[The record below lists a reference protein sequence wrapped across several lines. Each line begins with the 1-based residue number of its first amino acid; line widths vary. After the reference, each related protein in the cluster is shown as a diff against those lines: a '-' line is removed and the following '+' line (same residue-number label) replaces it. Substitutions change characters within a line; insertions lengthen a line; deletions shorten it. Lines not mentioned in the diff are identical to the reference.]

1 MRSGKS
7 EELARKKRETR
18 SKKALLLLV
27 PVLIALAAFQGP
39 RLMKQLGDAKEATEE
54 KQGEVVQGFEELAPN
69 GPPTATDPAQ
79 PAQDAQAALAAAE
92 GIADTDTPA
101 TPGDSDLVSF
111 TRFDARDPFVQ
122 LVDDAEGDESADGS
136 SPNEETTSSGST
148 TATTSATS
156 STSTASSS
164 SSGSSDP
171 TTATGGD
178 TSSGSGETASQVTLT
193 VNGDVIV
200 VAVGDPFPA
209 ADPAFKVVAIEGDV
223 VKIGLASGSFS
234 NGVETLDLGEGESVT
249 LISQPDGARFT
260 IKVTSIG

>member
-1 MRSGKS
+1 MRPAKS
-7 EELARKKRETR
+7 EELARKQREAR
-18 SKKALLLLV
+18 SKKALLLLL
-27 PVLIALAAFQGP
+27 PVLIALAVFQGP
-39 RLMKQLGDAKEATEE
+39 RLMRQLGDAKEATEA

-69 GPPTATDPAQ
+69 GPPTATGEAQ
-79 PAQDAQAALAAAE
+79 PAPDAQAALAAAD

-101 TPGDSDLVSF
+101 TPADADLVSF
-111 TRFDARDPFVQ
+111 TRFEARDPFVQ
-122 LVDDAEGDESADGS
+122 LVDDTEGDESADGS
-136 SPNEETTSSGST
+136 SPNEETTSAAST
-148 TATTSATS
+148 SASTSATS
-156 STSTASSS
+156 SSATASST

-178 TSSGSGETASQVTLT
+178 TSSGSDPATEVTLT

-234 NGVETLDLGEGESVT
+234 NGVETLDLAEGESVT